1 MSRRTPSTPSTPATP
16 PTAFT
21 PGTPS
26 TRSTNGTSATAA
38 TGGTPSTGRFAPA
51 ARFAASERDAG
62 GAAVRLPGQ
71 TTGDEVLELAAGHL
85 GEPYILGARA
95 PMANAGWRG
104 PWDCA
109 EFASWCVFQAAGILY
124 GVQPRQD
131 AIRADAFTGFWA
143 EQAQADGAAVPVEQ
157 AARIPGACLL
167 RVPTSQLVGHIAFCD
182 GDGGTVEAHS
192 RNTGVIRHRVSNR
205 RWDLGVLVPGIRY
218 FMMEEPVEVV
228 QPANL
233 LRLTDPMMRGP
244 RVRAVQEALA
254 RRGLLPGEVDS
265 VYGPQTQ
272 SAVAQFQAAH
282 GLVADGEVGDLTWRA
297 LDFA

>member
-1 MSRRTPSTPSTPATP
+1 MTRRTASTPSTRATPATVS
-16 PTAFT
+16 TLAT
-21 PGTPS
+21 RS
-26 TRSTNGTSATAA
+26 TRSTRPTNGTAA
-38 TGGTPSTGRFAPA
+38 TASTARTPSSGRFAPA
-51 ARFAASERDAG
+51 VALAAG
-62 GAAVRLPGQ
+62 GAAVRIPGP
-71 TTGDEVLELAAGHL
+71 TTGDEVLELAVGHL
-85 GEPYILGARA
+85 GEPYVLGARA
-95 PMANAGWRG
+95 PMANAGWQG

-131 AIRADAFTGFWA
+131 PIRADAFTGFWA
-143 EQAQADGAAVPVEQ
+143 EQAREDGAVVPVEQ

-182 GDGGTVEAHS
+182 GRGGTVEAHS
-192 RNTGVIRHRVSNR
+192 RNTGVSQHRVSNR
-205 RWDLGVLVPGIRY
+205 RWDFGVLVPGIRY
-218 FMMEEPVEVV
+218 FMAEEPVEVV
-228 QPANL
+228 LPADV

-254 RRGLLPGEVDS
+254 RRGFLPGEVDA

-272 SAVAQFQAAH
+272 SAVAQFQVEH

-297 LDFA
+297 LDIG